1 MAMQL
6 CRQHRWRCAL
16 PHPLSNA
23 FSRAACVTPLCRY
36 ARLCVLPV
44 NTPAPASTLAKL
56 WQGAGG
62 SIGSIDSSS
71 SEVEVKAS
79 LAALAALGVLSVAQ
93 LPDGRVWCLPQPQQ
107 LELLQVRGGGEGR
120 G

>member
-1 MAMQL
+1 ML
-6 CRQHRWRCAL
+6 RCCCGGVPHHPIH
-16 PHPLSNA
+16 PHPFPPLSP
-23 FSRAACVTPLCRY
+23 FFFRY